1 MLVKYIINFSVFK
14 NLFLI
19 WLPENLKLYRVAHI
33 FGLRHVSVEQPYY
46 KAFIFVFAGQV
57 GSTTGLSRS
66 CLFDKV
72 SIS

>member
-1 MLVKYIINFSVFK
+1 MATRKFKIIQ
-14 NLFLI
+14 
-19 WLPENLKLYRVAHI
+19 VAHT
-33 FGLRHVSVEQPYY
+33 FGLHHISVGQPYY
-46 KAFIFVFAGQV
+46 RAFIFVFAGQV